1 MAEPMQEE
9 TEELTEIELPESES
23 EETEEETEKSVTE
36 TETKSEDKKEDKKE
50 SDDATESEIEDYSE
64 AVQKR
69 IGKLTFKI
77 REAERREQAAI
88 EYAKSVQEDLNKT
101 KNKLSKTDQNLY
113 DEYKNRVSSELLGAQ
128 DRYRKAYESGDTE
141 SLIQAQQDLAK
152 LAVEE
157 ESLKRV
163 TPKTEV
169 ETVSEEQVLEKVEN
183 IQPTQQAPQMQ
194 EDPKAKAWASNNEW
208 FGSDVAMT
216 TSAFAF
222 HRQLVEQ
229 EGYDPTSDDYYAE
242 VDKRMAEAF
251 PHKLG
256 KATTNTVNEVVAGSS
271 RGSTTTRSRSRRKVQ
286 LTPSQVAIA
295 KRLGVPLEE
304 YAKHV
309 K

>member
-1 MAEPMQEE
+1 MADEALQQEAE
-9 TEELTEIELPESES
+9 QEELTEVELPESEDS
-23 EETEEETEKSVTE
+23 EDEELQEEEPQQEE
-36 TETKSEDKKEDKKE
+36 AKKE
-50 SDDATESEIEDYSE
+50 SDEIEDYSE
-64 AVQKR
+64 GVKKR
-69 IGKLTFKI
+69 IAKLTYKI

-88 EYAKSVQEDLNKT
+88 DYAKSVQGELNKT

-113 DEYKNRVSSELLGAQ
+113 DEYKGRVGSELQAAQ
-128 DRYRKAYESGDTE
+128 DRYKKAYESGDTDAMLE
-141 SLIQAQQDLAK
+141 AQKSIAK

-157 ESLKRV
+157 ESLNRV
-163 TPKTEV
+163 RAKQPEEV
-169 ETVSEEQVLEKVEN
+169 EEAVVDVDKEIQARSQVQQ
-183 IQPTQQAPQMQ
+183 QPQVQA
-194 EDPKAKAWASNNEW
+194 DPKAQDWAKKNEW

-256 KATTNTVNEVVAGSS
+256 KTQQNMVNEVVAGSS
-271 RGSTTTRSRSRRKVQ
+271 RGSTTARTRSRRKVQ

-304 YAKHV
+304 YAKHI

>member
-1 MAEPMQEE
+1 MADEALQQEAE
-9 TEELTEIELPESES
+9 QEELTEVELPESEDDEN
-23 EETEEETEKSVTE
+23 EELQEEESLQEA
-36 TETKSEDKKEDKKE
+36 KKE
-50 SDDATESEIEDYSE
+50 SDEIEDYSE
-64 AVQKR
+64 GVKKR
-69 IGKLTFKI
+69 IAKLTYKI

-88 EYAKSVQEDLNKT
+88 DYAKSVQGELNKT

-113 DEYKNRVSSELLGAQ
+113 DEYKGRVGSELQAAQ
-128 DRYRKAYESGDTE
+128 DRYKKAYESGDTDAMLE
-141 SLIQAQQDLAK
+141 AQKSIAK

-157 ESLKRV
+157 ESLNRV
-163 TPKTEV
+163 RAKQPEEV
-169 ETVSEEQVLEKVEN
+169 EEAVVDVDKEIQARSQV
-183 IQPTQQAPQMQ
+183 QQQAQVQP
-194 EDPKAKAWASNNEW
+194 DPKAQNWAKKNEW

-256 KATTNTVNEVVAGSS
+256 KTQQNMVNEVVAGSS
-271 RGSTTTRSRSRRKVQ
+271 RGSTTARTRSRRKVQ

-304 YAKHV
+304 YAKHI
-309 K
+309 KE

>member
-1 MAEPMQEE
+1 MAEEALQQE
-9 TEELTEIELPESES
+9 EELTEVELPE
-23 EETEEETEKSVTE
+23 TEEDQEEEVV
-36 TETKSEDKKEDKKE
+36 EDEQPQEESKPEEAKKE
-50 SDDATESEIEDYSE
+50 SDEIEDYSE
-64 AVQKR
+64 GVKKR
-69 IGKLTFKI
+69 IAKLTYKI
-77 REAERREQAAI
+77 REAERREQAAVD
-88 EYAKSVQEDLNKT
+88 YAKSVQEELNKT

-113 DEYKNRVSSELLGAQ
+113 DEYKGRVGSELQYAQ
-128 DRYRKAYESGDTE
+128 DRYKKAYESGDTDAMLE
-141 SLIQAQQDLAK
+141 AQKDIAK

-163 TPKTEV
+163 KAKEEPEV
-169 ETVSEEQVLEKVEN
+169 EEATVDVEQEIQSKV
-183 IQPTQQAPQMQ
+183 QPQQQPQV
-194 EDPKAKAWASNNEW
+194 EADPKAQEWAKKNDW

-229 EGYDPTSDDYYAE
+229 EGYDPTSDDYYTE

-256 KATTNTVNEVVAGSS
+256 KTQQNTVNEVVAGSS
-271 RGSTTTRSRSRRKVQ
+271 RGSTTARTRSRRKVQ

-304 YAKHV
+304 YAKHI
-309 K
+309 KE

>member
-1 MAEPMQEE
+1 MADEALQQEAE
-9 TEELTEIELPESES
+9 QEELTEVELPESEDDEN
-23 EETEEETEKSVTE
+23 EEFQEEEPQQEA
-36 TETKSEDKKEDKKE
+36 KKE
-50 SDDATESEIEDYSE
+50 SDEIEDYSE
-64 AVQKR
+64 GVKKR
-69 IGKLTFKI
+69 IAKLTYKI

-88 EYAKSVQEDLNKT
+88 DYAKSVQGELNQT

-113 DEYKNRVSSELLGAQ
+113 DEYKGRVGSELQAAQ
-128 DRYRKAYESGDTE
+128 DRYKKAYEMGDTDAMLE
-141 SLIQAQQDLAK
+141 AQKDVAK

-157 ESLKRV
+157 ESLNRV
-163 TPKTEV
+163 RAKNTEEV
-169 ETVSEEQVLEKVEN
+169 QEPVVDVDKEIQSRIQVQQ
-183 IQPTQQAPQMQ
+183 QPQVQP
-194 EDPKAKAWASNNEW
+194 DPKAQNWAKKNEW

-229 EGYDPTSDDYYAE
+229 EGYDPTSDEYYAE

-256 KATTNTVNEVVAGSS
+256 KTQQNMVNEVVAGSS
-271 RGSTTTRSRSRRKVQ
+271 RGSTTARTRSRRKVQ

-309 K
+309 KE

>member
-1 MAEPMQEE
+1 MADEALQQEAE
-9 TEELTEIELPESES
+9 QEELTEVELPESEDDED
-23 EETEEETEKSVTE
+23 EELQEEESLQEA
-36 TETKSEDKKEDKKE
+36 KKE
-50 SDDATESEIEDYSE
+50 SDEIEDYSE
-64 AVQKR
+64 GVKKR
-69 IGKLTFKI
+69 IAKLTYKI

-88 EYAKSVQEDLNKT
+88 DYAKSVQGELNKT

-113 DEYKNRVSSELLGAQ
+113 DEYKGRVGSELQAAQ
-128 DRYRKAYESGDTE
+128 DRYKKAYEMGDTDAMLE
-141 SLIQAQQDLAK
+141 AQKSIAK

-157 ESLKRV
+157 ESLNRV
-163 TPKTEV
+163 RAKQPEEV
-169 ETVSEEQVLEKVEN
+169 EEAVVDVDKEIQARSQVQQ
-183 IQPTQQAPQMQ
+183 QPQVQA
-194 EDPKAKAWASNNEW
+194 DPKAQDWAKKNEW

-229 EGYDPTSDDYYAE
+229 EGYDPTSDEYYAE

-256 KATTNTVNEVVAGSS
+256 KTQQNMVNEVVAGSS
-271 RGSTTTRSRSRRKVQ
+271 RGSTTARTRSRRKVQ

-304 YAKHV
+304 YAKHI
-309 K
+309 KE

>member
-1 MAEPMQEE
+1 MADEALQQEAE
-9 TEELTEIELPESES
+9 QEELTEVELPESEDS
-23 EETEEETEKSVTE
+23 EDEELQEEEPQQEE
-36 TETKSEDKKEDKKE
+36 AKKE
-50 SDDATESEIEDYSE
+50 SDEIEDYSE
-64 AVQKR
+64 GVKKR
-69 IGKLTFKI
+69 IAKLTYKI

-88 EYAKSVQEDLNKT
+88 DYAKSVQGELNKT

-113 DEYKNRVSSELLGAQ
+113 DEYKGRVGSELQAAQ
-128 DRYRKAYESGDTE
+128 DRYKKAYESGDTDAMLE
-141 SLIQAQQDLAK
+141 AQKSIAK

-157 ESLKRV
+157 ESLNRV
-163 TPKTEV
+163 RAKQPEEV
-169 ETVSEEQVLEKVEN
+169 EEAVVDVDKEIQARSQV
-183 IQPTQQAPQMQ
+183 QQEPQVQ
-194 EDPKAKAWASNNEW
+194 ADPKAQDWAKKNEW

-256 KATTNTVNEVVAGSS
+256 KTQQNMVNEVVAGSS
-271 RGSTTTRSRSRRKVQ
+271 RGSTTARTRSRRKVQ

-309 K
+309 KE

>member
-1 MAEPMQEE
+1 MAEEALQQE
-9 TEELTEIELPESES
+9 EELTEVELPE
-23 EETEEETEKSVTE
+23 TEEDQEEEVVEDDQPQEESKPEK
-36 TETKSEDKKEDKKE
+36 DKKE
-50 SDDATESEIEDYSE
+50 SDEIEDYSE
-64 AVQKR
+64 GVKKR
-69 IGKLTFKI
+69 IAKLTYKI
-77 REAERREQAAI
+77 REAERREQAAVD
-88 EYAKSVQEDLNKT
+88 YAKSVQDELNKT

-113 DEYKNRVSSELLGAQ
+113 DEYKGRVGSELQYAQ
-128 DRYRKAYESGDTE
+128 DRYKKAYESGDTDAMLE
-141 SLIQAQQDLAK
+141 AQKDIAK

-157 ESLKRV
+157 ESLNRV
-163 TPKTEV
+163 RAKEPEV
-169 ETVSEEQVLEKVEN
+169 QEEKPVDVEQEIASKVQPQQPQVE
-183 IQPTQQAPQMQ
+183 A
-194 EDPKAKAWASNNEW
+194 DPKAQEWAKKNEW

-256 KATTNTVNEVVAGSS
+256 KTQQNTVNEVVAGSS
-271 RGSTTTRSRSRRKVQ
+271 RGSTTARTRSRRKVQ

-304 YAKHV
+304 YAKHI
-309 K
+309 KE

>member
-1 MAEPMQEE
+1 MADEALQQEAE
-9 TEELTEIELPESES
+9 QEELTEVELPESEDNED
-23 EETEEETEKSVTE
+23 EELQEEEPQQEE
-36 TETKSEDKKEDKKE
+36 AKKE
-50 SDDATESEIEDYSE
+50 SDEIEDYSE
-64 AVQKR
+64 GVKKR
-69 IGKLTFKI
+69 IAKLTYKI

-88 EYAKSVQEDLNKT
+88 DYAKSVQGELNKT

-113 DEYKNRVSSELLGAQ
+113 DEYKGRVGSELQAAQ
-128 DRYRKAYESGDTE
+128 DRYKKAYESGDTDAMLE
-141 SLIQAQQDLAK
+141 AQKSIAK

-157 ESLKRV
+157 ESLNRV
-163 TPKTEV
+163 RAKQPEEV
-169 ETVSEEQVLEKVEN
+169 EEAVVDVDKEIQARSQV
-183 IQPTQQAPQMQ
+183 QQEPQVQ
-194 EDPKAKAWASNNEW
+194 ADPKAQDWAKKNEW

-256 KATTNTVNEVVAGSS
+256 KTQQNTVNEVVAGSS
-271 RGSTTTRSRSRRKVQ
+271 RGSTTARTRSRRKVQ

-304 YAKHV
+304 YAKHI
-309 K
+309 KE

>member
-1 MAEPMQEE
+1 MADEALQQEAE
-9 TEELTEIELPESES
+9 QEELTEVELPESEDDEN
-23 EETEEETEKSVTE
+23 EELQEEESLQEA
-36 TETKSEDKKEDKKE
+36 KKE
-50 SDDATESEIEDYSE
+50 SDEIEDYSE
-64 AVQKR
+64 GVKKR
-69 IGKLTFKI
+69 IAKLTYKI

-88 EYAKSVQEDLNKT
+88 DYAKSVQGELNKT

-113 DEYKNRVSSELLGAQ
+113 DEYKGRVGSELQAAQ
-128 DRYRKAYESGDTE
+128 DRYKKAYESGDTDAMLE
-141 SLIQAQQDLAK
+141 AQKSIAK

-157 ESLKRV
+157 ESLNRV
-163 TPKTEV
+163 RAKQPEEV
-169 ETVSEEQVLEKVEN
+169 EEAVVDVDKEIQARSQV
-183 IQPTQQAPQMQ
+183 QQQAQVQP
-194 EDPKAKAWASNNEW
+194 DPKAQNWAKKNEW

-229 EGYDPTSDDYYAE
+229 EGYDPTSDEYYAE

-256 KATTNTVNEVVAGSS
+256 KTQQNMVNEVVAGSS
-271 RGSTTTRSRSRRKVQ
+271 RGSTTARTRSRRKVQ

-304 YAKHV
+304 YAKHI
-309 K
+309 KE

>member
-1 MAEPMQEE
+1 MADEALQQEAE
-9 TEELTEIELPESES
+9 QEELTEVELPESEDDEN
-23 EETEEETEKSVTE
+23 EELQEEESLQEA
-36 TETKSEDKKEDKKE
+36 KKE
-50 SDDATESEIEDYSE
+50 SDEIEDYSE
-64 AVQKR
+64 GVKKR
-69 IGKLTFKI
+69 IAKLTYKI

-88 EYAKSVQEDLNKT
+88 DYAKSVQGELNKT

-113 DEYKNRVSSELLGAQ
+113 DEYKGRVGSELQAAQ
-128 DRYRKAYESGDTE
+128 DRYKKAYESGDTDAMLE
-141 SLIQAQQDLAK
+141 AQKSIAK

-157 ESLKRV
+157 ESLNRV
-163 TPKTEV
+163 RAKQPEEV
-169 ETVSEEQVLEKVEN
+169 EEAVVDVDKEIQARSQVQQ
-183 IQPTQQAPQMQ
+183 QPQVQA
-194 EDPKAKAWASNNEW
+194 DPKAQDWAKKNEW

-256 KATTNTVNEVVAGSS
+256 KTQQNMVNEVVAGSS
-271 RGSTTTRSRSRRKVQ
+271 RGSTTARTRSRRKVQ

-304 YAKHV
+304 YAKHI
-309 K
+309 KE

>member
-1 MAEPMQEE
+1 MAEEALQQETEQEEITEVELPDSEEEKEEEEEVVQEE
-9 TEELTEIELPESES
+9 TQEEPKQEA
-23 EETEEETEKSVTE
+23 
-36 TETKSEDKKEDKKE
+36 DKE
-50 SDDATESEIEDYSE
+50 SDELEDYSE
-64 AVQKR
+64 GVKKR
-69 IGKLTFKI
+69 IAKLTYKV

-88 EYAKSVQEDLNKT
+88 DYAKSVQGELNKT

-113 DEYKNRVSSELLGAQ
+113 DEYKGRVGSELQYAQ
-128 DRYRKAYESGDTE
+128 DRYKKAYESGDTDAMLE
-141 SLIQAQQDLAK
+141 AQKDIAK

-163 TPKTEV
+163 KAKEEEEVQNETPVDV
-169 ETVSEEQVLEKVEN
+169 EKEIESNL
-183 IQPTQQAPQMQ
+183 QPQQAQVQ
-194 EDPKAKAWASNNEW
+194 ADPKAQEWAKRNDW

-229 EGYDPTSDDYYAE
+229 EGFDPTSDDYYSE
-242 VDKRMAEAF
+242 VDRRMAEAF

-256 KATTNTVNEVVAGSS
+256 KTQPNTVNEVVAGSS
-271 RGSTTTRSRSRRKVQ
+271 RGSTTARTRTRRKVQ

-309 K
+309 KE

>member
-1 MAEPMQEE
+1 MADEALQQEAE
-9 TEELTEIELPESES
+9 QEELTEVELPESEDDEN
-23 EETEEETEKSVTE
+23 EELQEEEPQQEE
-36 TETKSEDKKEDKKE
+36 AKKE
-50 SDDATESEIEDYSE
+50 SDEIEDYSE
-64 AVQKR
+64 GVKKR
-69 IGKLTFKI
+69 IAKLTYKI

-88 EYAKSVQEDLNKT
+88 DYAKSVQGELNKT

-113 DEYKNRVSSELLGAQ
+113 DEYKGRVGSELQAAQ
-128 DRYRKAYESGDTE
+128 DRYKKAYESGDTDAMLE
-141 SLIQAQQDLAK
+141 AQKSIAK

-157 ESLKRV
+157 ESLNRV
-163 TPKTEV
+163 RAKQPEEV
-169 ETVSEEQVLEKVEN
+169 EEAVVDVDKEIQARSQV
-183 IQPTQQAPQMQ
+183 QQQAQVQP
-194 EDPKAKAWASNNEW
+194 DPKAQNWAKKNEW

-229 EGYDPTSDDYYAE
+229 EGYDPTSDEYYAE

-256 KATTNTVNEVVAGSS
+256 KTQQNMVNEVVAGSS
-271 RGSTTTRSRSRRKVQ
+271 RGSTTARTRSRRKVQ

-304 YAKHV
+304 YAKHI
-309 K
+309 KE

>member
-1 MAEPMQEE
+1 MADEALQQEAE
-9 TEELTEIELPESES
+9 QEELTEVELPESEDNED
-23 EETEEETEKSVTE
+23 EEFQEEEPQQEA
-36 TETKSEDKKEDKKE
+36 KKE
-50 SDDATESEIEDYSE
+50 SDEIEDYSE
-64 AVQKR
+64 GVKKR
-69 IGKLTFKI
+69 IAKLTYKI

-88 EYAKSVQEDLNKT
+88 DYAKSVQGELNKT

-113 DEYKNRVSSELLGAQ
+113 DEYKGRVGSELQAAQ
-128 DRYRKAYESGDTE
+128 DRYKKAYESGDTDAMLE
-141 SLIQAQQDLAK
+141 AQKSIAK

-157 ESLKRV
+157 ESLNRV
-163 TPKTEV
+163 RAKQPEEV
-169 ETVSEEQVLEKVEN
+169 EEAVVDVDKEIQARSQVQQ
-183 IQPTQQAPQMQ
+183 QPQVQA
-194 EDPKAKAWASNNEW
+194 DPKAQDWAKKNEW

-256 KATTNTVNEVVAGSS
+256 KTQQNMVNEVVAGSS
-271 RGSTTTRSRSRRKVQ
+271 RGSTTARTRSRRKVQ

-304 YAKHV
+304 YAKHI
-309 K
+309 KE

>member
-1 MAEPMQEE
+1 MADEALQQEAE
-9 TEELTEIELPESES
+9 QEELTEVELPESEDNED
-23 EETEEETEKSVTE
+23 EEFQEEEPQQEA
-36 TETKSEDKKEDKKE
+36 KKE
-50 SDDATESEIEDYSE
+50 SDEIEDYSE
-64 AVQKR
+64 GVKKR
-69 IGKLTFKI
+69 IAKLTYKI

-88 EYAKSVQEDLNKT
+88 DYAKSVQGELNKT

-113 DEYKNRVSSELLGAQ
+113 DEYKGRVGSELQAAQ
-128 DRYRKAYESGDTE
+128 DRYKKAYESGDTDAMLE
-141 SLIQAQQDLAK
+141 AQKSIAK

-157 ESLKRV
+157 ESLNRV
-163 TPKTEV
+163 RAKQPEEV
-169 ETVSEEQVLEKVEN
+169 EEAVVDVDKEIQARSQVQQ
-183 IQPTQQAPQMQ
+183 QPQVQA
-194 EDPKAKAWASNNEW
+194 DPKAQEWAKQNEW

-256 KATTNTVNEVVAGSS
+256 KTQQNMVNEVVAGSS
-271 RGSTTTRSRSRRKVQ
+271 RGSTTARTRSRRKVQ

-304 YAKHV
+304 YAKHI
-309 K
+309 KE

>member
-1 MAEPMQEE
+1 MADEALQQEAE
-9 TEELTEIELPESES
+9 QEELTEVELPESEDNEN
-23 EETEEETEKSVTE
+23 EELQEEEPQQEE
-36 TETKSEDKKEDKKE
+36 AKKE
-50 SDDATESEIEDYSE
+50 SDEIEDYSE
-64 AVQKR
+64 GVKKR
-69 IGKLTFKI
+69 IAKLTYKI

-88 EYAKSVQEDLNKT
+88 DYAKSVQGELNKT

-113 DEYKNRVSSELLGAQ
+113 DEYKGRVGSELQAAQ
-128 DRYRKAYESGDTE
+128 DRYKKAYESGDTDAMLE
-141 SLIQAQQDLAK
+141 AQKSIAK

-157 ESLKRV
+157 ESLNRV
-163 TPKTEV
+163 RAKQPEEV
-169 ETVSEEQVLEKVEN
+169 EEAVVDVDKEIQARSQV
-183 IQPTQQAPQMQ
+183 QQEPQVQ
-194 EDPKAKAWASNNEW
+194 ADPKAQDWAKKNEW

-256 KATTNTVNEVVAGSS
+256 KTQQNMVNEVVAGSS
-271 RGSTTTRSRSRRKVQ
+271 RGSTTARTRSRRKVQ

-304 YAKHV
+304 YAKHI
-309 K
+309 KE

>member
-1 MAEPMQEE
+1 MADEALQQEAE
-9 TEELTEIELPESES
+9 QEELTEVELPESEDNED
-23 EETEEETEKSVTE
+23 EELQVEEEPQQEA
-36 TETKSEDKKEDKKE
+36 KKE
-50 SDDATESEIEDYSE
+50 SDEIEDYSE
-64 AVQKR
+64 GVKKR
-69 IGKLTFKI
+69 IAKLTYKI

-88 EYAKSVQEDLNKT
+88 DYAKSVQGELNKT

-113 DEYKNRVSSELLGAQ
+113 DEYKGRVGSELQAAQ
-128 DRYRKAYESGDTE
+128 DRYKKAYESGDTDAMLE
-141 SLIQAQQDLAK
+141 AQKSIAK

-157 ESLKRV
+157 ESLNRV
-163 TPKTEV
+163 RAKQPEEV
-169 ETVSEEQVLEKVEN
+169 EEAVVDVDKEIQTRSQV
-183 IQPTQQAPQMQ
+183 QQEPQVQ
-194 EDPKAKAWASNNEW
+194 ADPKAQDWAKKNEW

-229 EGYDPTSDDYYAE
+229 EGYDPTSDEYYAE

-256 KATTNTVNEVVAGSS
+256 KTQQNMVNEVVAGSS
-271 RGSTTTRSRSRRKVQ
+271 RGSTTARTRSRRKVQ

-304 YAKHV
+304 YAKHI
-309 K
+309 KE

>member
-1 MAEPMQEE
+1 MADEALQQEAE
-9 TEELTEIELPESES
+9 QEELTEVELPESEDS
-23 EETEEETEKSVTE
+23 EDEELQEEEPQQEE
-36 TETKSEDKKEDKKE
+36 AKKE
-50 SDDATESEIEDYSE
+50 SDEIEDYSE
-64 AVQKR
+64 GVKKR
-69 IGKLTFKI
+69 IAKLTYKI

-88 EYAKSVQEDLNKT
+88 DYAKSVQGELNKT

-113 DEYKNRVSSELLGAQ
+113 DEYKGRVGSELQAAQ
-128 DRYRKAYESGDTE
+128 DRYKKAYESGDTDAMLE
-141 SLIQAQQDLAK
+141 AQKSIAK

-157 ESLKRV
+157 ESLNRV
-163 TPKTEV
+163 RAKQPEEV
-169 ETVSEEQVLEKVEN
+169 EEAVVDVDKEIQARSQV
-183 IQPTQQAPQMQ
+183 QQQTQVQA
-194 EDPKAKAWASNNEW
+194 DPKAQDWAKKNEW

-229 EGYDPTSDDYYAE
+229 EGYDPTSDEYYAE

-256 KATTNTVNEVVAGSS
+256 KTQQNMVNEVVAGSS
-271 RGSTTTRSRSRRKVQ
+271 RGSTTARTRSRRKVQ

-304 YAKHV
+304 YAKHI
-309 K
+309 KE